1 MCGIAGL
8 IAAKVDLLDIP
19 AVSKMGHALKHRG
32 PDGTNF
38 YNEKNV
44 AFAHT
49 RLSIIDIE
57 NGNQPLDDKTGAALI
72 ANGEIYNFIELRRD
86 NPDLFFSTLSD
97 CELPL
102 KLYPRLGLDVAANLR
117 GMYALAIHDRRHDT
131 VILSRDP
138 FGIKPLYYTE
148 STTGLAFAS
157 EPQALIKSGFAAA
170 RNLSKK
176 SIYELLS
183 LQFTTGR
190 NTIYRDINRVL
201 PGETIQV
208 KKGEITCRKNIPAIS
223 DIELPTYSNEKE
235 ALLALNHALMDSVKV
250 HQRSD
255 VPYGI
260 FLSGGVDSSAIIS
273 AMSELNQT
281 PVKAFTACFSTGA
294 QDEREQAKLITNKLG
309 AEHIEISFDENDF
322 ISLLPT
328 VAAALDD
335 PVADY
340 AALPTFKLGRKAG
353 FEGIKVILSGE
364 GGDEMLAGY
373 GRYRT
378 GTRPWWLGK
387 PKIMRSRSILDQLEI
402 FRETP
407 DGWRDGISSTE
418 EAIKLKSNLT
428 PLQQLQM
435 IDCCEWL
442 PNDLLLK
449 LDRCLMSNG
458 VEGRTPFLDPMV
470 SKIAFSI
477 PDKFKIRGRM
487 GKWLLRKWLH
497 NRLPSYGAFQRK
509 RGFTVPVGEWI
520 NSNGSRL
527 GSLVAAQSGIAEICI
542 PDHVKNIF
550 LKTGKHQNHA
560 SWLLLF
566 YALWHNIHV
575 LKAPSD
581 GNIFEC
587 LES

>member
-1 MCGIAGL
+1 M
-8 IAAKVDLLDIP
+8 
-19 AVSKMGHALKHRG
+19 
-32 PDGTNF
+32 
-38 YNEKNV
+38 
-44 AFAHT
+44 
-49 RLSIIDIE
+49 
-57 NGNQPLDDKTGAALI
+57 
-72 ANGEIYNFIELRRD
+72 
-86 NPDLFFSTLSD
+86 
-97 CELPL
+97 
-102 KLYPRLGLDVAANLR
+102 
-117 GMYALAIHDRRHDT
+117 
-131 VILSRDP
+131 
-138 FGIKPLYYTE
+138 
-148 STTGLAFAS
+148 
-157 EPQALIKSGFAAA
+157 
-170 RNLSKK
+170 
-176 SIYELLS
+176 
-183 LQFTTGR
+183 
-190 NTIYRDINRVL
+190 
-201 PGETIQV
+201 
-208 KKGEITCRKNIPAIS
+208 
-223 DIELPTYSNEKE
+223 
-235 ALLALNHALMDSVKV
+235 
-250 HQRSD
+250 
-255 VPYGI
+255 
-260 FLSGGVDSSAIIS
+260 
-273 AMSELNQT
+273 
-281 PVKAFTACFSTGA
+281 
-294 QDEREQAKLITNKLG
+294 ITNKLG

-449 LDRCLMSNG
+449 LDRFLMSNG